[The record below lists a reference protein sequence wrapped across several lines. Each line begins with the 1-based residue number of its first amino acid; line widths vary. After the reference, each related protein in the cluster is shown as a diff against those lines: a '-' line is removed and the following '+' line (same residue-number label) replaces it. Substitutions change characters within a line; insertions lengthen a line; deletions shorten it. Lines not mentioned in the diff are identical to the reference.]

1 MTEELALPSRE
12 EMLAD
17 TTKDMNERWLRGLS
31 HRKAHGFGE
40 GFQEIYYADL
50 AASANI
56 DPIKPYVTKMY
67 NENRRNMQN
76 DITTFRHYKF
86 TIIDDGHFESFLM
99 P

>member
-1 MTEELALPSRE
+1 MTGQLSLPTRE
-12 EMLAD
+12 EMLAE
-17 TTKDMNERWLRGLS
+17 TAKDMNERWSRGLS
-31 HRKAHGFGE
+31 HRKAHAFGE

-56 DPIKPYVTKMY
+56 DPIKSYVCKMY

-76 DITTFRHYKF
+76 DYTTFRHYKF
-86 TIIDDGHFESFLM
+86 AIIDDEHFESILM